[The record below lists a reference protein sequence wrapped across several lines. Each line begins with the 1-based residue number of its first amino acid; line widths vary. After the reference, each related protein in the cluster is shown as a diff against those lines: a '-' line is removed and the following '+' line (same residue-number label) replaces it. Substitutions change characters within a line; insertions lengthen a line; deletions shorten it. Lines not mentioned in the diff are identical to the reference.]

1 MEAIRIRR
9 RVLVTGRVQ
18 GVFFR
23 SATERTASALGVDG
37 WVRNLPD
44 DRVEAVFEGAAPAVM
59 AAVEWTRTGPTHA
72 RVDSV
77 DVVDEEPEGL
87 TGFRIRQA
95 PDERRADHRVR

>member
-1 MEAIRIRR
+1 MVMETIRIRK
-9 RVLVTGRVQ
+9 RVLVSGCVQ

-23 SATERTASALGVDG
+23 SATERMATALGVDG

-44 DRVEAVFEGAAPAVM
+44 SRVETVFEGTRPAVT
-59 AAVEWTRTGPTHA
+59 AAVEWTRTGPIHA

-87 TGFRIRQA
+87 SGFRIR
-95 PDERRADHRVR
+95 